1 MPARGPRLDE
11 QLCFALYAASN
22 SIVRAYRP
30 LLAELGLTYP
40 QYLVMMVL
48 WERDGVAVQ
57 QIAERLELPAH
68 GVTPVLN
75 RLSTAGWVERR
86 PDPDD
91 GRVVRVHLTEPGARL
106 ERDAGIAQAAVVCR
120 TGLDPDA
127 LDALRAQLRDLA
139 RVTDATPAPAVEFS
153 SRRQA
158 S

>member
-1 MPARGPRLDE
+1 MPAPGPRLDD

-22 SIVRAYRP
+22 TIVRAYRP

-48 WERDGVAVQ
+48 WEGDGVAVQ
-57 QIAERLELPAH
+57 EIAERLELPAH

-75 RLSTAGWVERR
+75 RLAGSGWVERR

-91 GRVVRVHLTEPGARL
+91 RRVVRIHLTEAGAKL
-106 ERDAGIAQAAVVCR
+106 EHDAGLAQAAVVCR
-120 TGLDPDA
+120 TGLDPAA
-127 LDALRAQLRDLA
+127 LDALRDQLRELT
-139 RVTDATPAPAVEFS
+139 RVTDANPAPPVQFR
-153 SRRQA
+153 SRRA